1 MEVYIFGDQ
10 TADCRSFLA
19 KAVGRK
25 ENVLLNVFLEKA
37 AFAIRDEISR
47 RAYIQSD
54 IPNFS
59 TVQELAER
67 YYKSESPDTAIESSL
82 VCLAQL
88 IHFIG
93 CFEEQ
98 PRTYIPSSF
107 SRPDAKIVG
116 LCTGLIAASAVAS
129 ADSLTALVPL
139 AVEAVRVAFRTG
151 AHVGR
156 VAQQVECEPGRKSWS
171 TIVAADVK
179 AVEAALSEFHE
190 ENGICTSNRL
200 WISAASATA
209 VTVSG
214 PPSIKQRLLESS
226 DFFQKHTKVNA
237 TVYAPYHASHL
248 HSRADI
254 ERIIRPQTRVIF
266 SAARVLFP
274 VCSSVSGEPIETE
287 NPIEL
292 LEACL
297 SEILLEPIH
306 WDLVLKHCG
315 STTAS
320 DVKVHA
326 IGPTNLSSSMVSAL
340 KASNAHVTLED
351 QSAWLSTSTTG
362 TKRKGDADIA
372 IIGMA
377 GRFPDA
383 ADHELFWQ
391 LLEQARDVHR
401 PVPADRYPVDSHTDP
416 TGKTRNTSHTPY
428 GNFIENPGLF
438 DARFFNMSPR
448 EAAQTDPMQRL
459 MLVTAYEAMEMGGMV
474 IGRTPSTKR
483 DRIGTFYGQ
492 TSDDWREIN
501 AAQDVDTYFISG
513 GVRAFGPGRLNYFF
527 KFSGPSFSVD
537 TACSSSFAALNV
549 ACNSLRA
556 GECDTAFSGGANVL
570 TNPDIFAG
578 LSRGHFLSKT
588 GSCKTFDN
596 SADGYCRGDGV
607 ATIILKRMDD
617 AIADRDPILGVIKGF
632 GTNHSADA
640 VSITHPCAKDQ
651 AFLFSKV
658 LAEAHVDAHDVN
670 YVEMHGTGT
679 QAGDGIEMESVTSVF
694 APRHRRRRPDQPLY
708 LGAVKSNIGHGE
720 AVSGVTALIKVL
732 QMLRK
737 SAIPPHTGIKTE
749 LNKTFPTDLKERN
762 VNIALKLTPLIRPP
776 GGKRTIFINNFSAAG
791 GNTAILLTD
800 GPEVPA
806 PSADPRSQHIVT
818 VSAKSLAAYKKTI
831 QKLLNFVEANPSV
844 HLPSLSYTTTAR
856 RLHFTYRAAFSVAD
870 TTQLISSLKTLQNGT
885 HNPISM
891 NAPQVAFAY
900 TGQGSQYTAM
910 GKTLYETSKQFR
922 VDLEEFN
929 EIAIRLGLPT
939 FLPLIDGSIDVK
951 ELPPTTVQLGMTCV
965 QMALTR
971 LWSAWGVKPSV
982 VIGHSLG
989 EYAALQ
995 AAGVLS
1001 VSDTIYLVGRR
1012 AALLEE
1018 KCTVGTHAMLAIRAP
1033 VAALHDV
1040 VVSSRGKI
1048 EIACINGISDTVLS
1062 GTVTDIDNVAETLTA
1077 AGQKSTK
1084 LRLPFAFHSSQV
1096 EAILPAFEKLASA
1109 VTFHA
1114 PNIPVISPLIS
1125 DVVTEPGTFDAAY
1138 LGRHCRKTV
1147 DFVGGLSAAMSQQFI
1162 NNGSIWLE
1170 VGAHPI
1176 CASMIKATLGAATLP
1191 SLRRDEDPWK
1201 IISNSVVG
1209 LYAAGIPIEFNAYHS
1224 GFDSLTVL
1232 DLPTYGFDD
1241 KVYWLQYEGDWT
1253 LTKNHAPTPVAQK
1266 AITEAPKPKAYTTS
1280 VQTILSE
1287 KVEGNKAEVVA
1298 ESDLAEPQLFQ
1309 VVSGHLINGA
1319 GLCPS
1324 SLYADMALTIADY
1337 AYKLLK
1343 PGSKVDMN
1351 VGSMECPTPLRLKN
1365 ITNPESQVVQ
1375 IETNVDL
1382 TLGKAEFKISSNG
1395 GKILH
1400 GRCQVMFE
1408 DAATWTAQ
1416 WQRTAFLLQDR
1427 LRMLKSK
1434 MEEDEADKVGRRMA
1448 YKLFANTVDYS
1459 DKFQGMNDVIF
1470 DGPER
1475 EATSHIKFRAGPQDG
1490 TFMQSPFFIDSVA
1503 HLSGFI
1509 VNAAAE
1515 SKNNVYISHGWESMR
1530 FAEAFDHTKEY
1541 NAYVKMQP
1549 AGGKILAG
1557 DVYIFNAEKKII
1569 GVVGGLKF
1577 QCIPRSLLNTFLPP
1591 PDGSAPARARPQ
1603 PKAPVKKPT
1612 AIEIPKMTKKASKP
1626 AKNSKPTK
1634 AVASG
1639 VLGKAFDIIIAE
1651 LNVEASELADAIQWA
1666 DLGVDSLMALTISGR
1681 FREELDI
1688 ELSSTLFTDFTSVG
1702 ELRAHF
1708 SSTLGGESVPSSSSS
1723 TADES
1728 DYSDS
1733 DDANESGITTPDSAD
1748 FDLKELK
1755 SSNAPAPAPA
1765 VAGTESEDDDLIATI
1780 RSTIAD
1786 EMDIDIEEITETT
1799 DLSTLG
1805 MDSLMSLQ
1813 VLGSL
1818 REKADIE
1825 LESTILADNPSLGHL
1840 RKALGLH
1847 KPAVAPPLASKSE
1860 VQQPALVRADLS
1872 EVTVTKK
1879 MPPATSVLLQ
1889 GNVKTATRNLFL
1901 FPDGSGSATSYAGI
1915 PKVDS
1920 SNLAIFG
1927 LNCPFMKDPTSYT
1940 CGIEGVSKLFL
1951 EEVLRRQPTG
1961 PYTLGGW
1968 SAGGVVAYEVTRQ
1981 LDDMNK
1987 ANPAGKYYVDQLIL
2001 IDSPCP
2007 VALEPLPAR
2016 LHHFFDE
2023 IGLLSTG
2030 TGKAP
2035 GWLLPHFEYSIKALT
2050 AYKPEARSKNGFK
2063 SPPVFFIW
2071 ATEGVCGKPGDPRPP
2086 QQDDDPKSMKFL
2098 LDNRT
2103 DFGPNGWEKLLD
2115 VEGGK
2120 ARIVKI
2126 EGNHFTM
2133 MRQPVVSSI
2142 LSRV

>member
-1 MEVYIFGDQ
+1 V
-10 TADCRSFLA
+10 
-19 KAVGRK
+19 
-25 ENVLLNVFLEKA
+25 
-37 AFAIRDEISR
+37 
-47 RAYIQSD
+47 
-54 IPNFS
+54 
-59 TVQELAER
+59 
-67 YYKSESPDTAIESSL
+67 
-82 VCLAQL
+82 
-88 IHFIG
+88 
-93 CFEEQ
+93 
-98 PRTYIPSSF
+98 
-107 SRPDAKIVG
+107 
-116 LCTGLIAASAVAS
+116 
-129 ADSLTALVPL
+129 
-139 AVEAVRVAFRTG
+139 
-151 AHVGR
+151 
-156 VAQQVECEPGRKSWS
+156 
-171 TIVAADVK
+171 TI
-179 AVEAALSEFHE
+179 
-190 ENGICTSNRL
+190 
-200 WISAASATA
+200 
-209 VTVSG
+209 SG
-214 PPSIKQRLLESS
+214 PPSIKQRLLEGSE
-226 DFFQKHTKVNA
+226 FFQTRTKVNA
-237 TVYAPYHASHL
+237 TIYAPYHALHL
-248 HSRADI
+248 HSQADI
-254 ERIIRPQTRVIF
+254 DRILRPQTREIF
-266 SAARVLFP
+266 GAAKVLFP
-274 VCSSVSGEPIETE
+274 VCSSVSGEPIGTKD
-287 NPIEL
+287 PVEL
-292 LEACL
+292 LKVCL
-297 SEILLEPIH
+297 SEILLEALH

-315 STTAS
+315 STTAT

-340 KASNAHVTLED
+340 KASNAQVTVED
-351 QSAWLSTSTTG
+351 QSTWLSTATPG
-362 TKRKGDADIA
+362 TKRKADADIA
-372 IIGMA
+372 IIGFA

-416 TGKTRNTSHTPY
+416 TGKKRNTSHTPY

-474 IGRTPSTKR
+474 IGRTPSSKR

-527 KFSGPSFSVD
+527 KLSGPSFSVD

-549 ACNSLRA
+549 ACTSLRA
-556 GECDTAFSGGANVL
+556 GECDTALTGGANIL

-596 SADGYCRGDGV
+596 GADGYCRGDGV
-607 ATIILKRMDD
+607 ATVILKRMDD

-749 LNKTFPTDLKERN
+749 INKNFPTDLAERN
-762 VNIALKLTPLIRPP
+762 VNIALKLTPLIRPA

-791 GNTAILLTD
+791 GNTAVLLED

-806 PSADPRSQHIVT
+806 SPADPRSQHVVT
-818 VSAKSLAAYKKTI
+818 VSSKSLAAFKKTI
-831 QKLLNFVEANPSV
+831 HKLLSFVEANPSV
-844 HLPSLSYTTTAR
+844 HLPNLSYTTTAR
-856 RLHFTYRAAFSVAD
+856 RSHYTYRAAFSVTDAA
-870 TTQLISSLKTLQNGT
+870 QLVNSLRTLQKGT
-885 HNPISM
+885 HNPITM
-891 NAPQVAFAY
+891 NAPQVAFTF

-910 GKTLYETSKQFR
+910 GKRLYATSPQFHA
-922 VDLEEFN
+922 DLEEFN
-929 EIAIRLGLPT
+929 EIAVRLGLPS
-939 FLPLIDGSIDVK
+939 FLPLIDGSVDVK
-951 ELPPTTVQLGMTCV
+951 DLPPTAVQLGMTCV

-971 LWSAWGVKPSV
+971 LWSSWGINPSV

-1018 KCTVGTHAMLAIRAP
+1018 KCTVGTHAMLAVRAP
-1033 VAALHDV
+1033 VAALQDV
-1040 VVSSRGKI
+1040 VVASQGKI
-1048 EIACINGISDTVLS
+1048 EIACINGVSDTVLS
-1062 GTVTDIDNVAETLTA
+1062 GTVADIDGAAETLSS

-1096 EAILPAFEKLASA
+1096 EAILPAFEKVASA

-1114 PNIPVISPLIS
+1114 PRIPVISPLIS
-1125 DVVTEPGTFDAAY
+1125 DVVKTAGTFDAAY

-1147 DFVGGLSAAMSQQFI
+1147 DFVGGLSAAMSQQVLS
-1162 NNGSIWLE
+1162 NGSIWLE
-1170 VGAHPI
+1170 VGAHPV
-1176 CASMIKATLGAATLP
+1176 CASMIKSTLGVATLP

-1201 IISNSVVG
+1201 IISTSVVG
-1209 LYAAGIPIEFNAYHS
+1209 LYTAGVPFNFNAYHA
-1224 GFDSLTVL
+1224 GFESLSVL
-1232 DLPTYGFDD
+1232 DIPTYGFDD

-1253 LTKNHAPTPVAQK
+1253 LTKNHAPAPVVQK
-1266 AITEAPKPKAYTTS
+1266 AITEAPKPKSLSTS
-1280 VQTILSE
+1280 IQNILSE
-1287 KVEGNKAEVVA
+1287 KVEGKKAQVVA
-1298 ESDLAEPQLFQ
+1298 ESDLAEAQLFH
-1309 VVSGHLINGA
+1309 VVSGHLVNGA

-1324 SLYADMALTIADY
+1324 SLYGDMALTITDY

-1351 VGSMECPTPLRLKN
+1351 LGTMECPAPLILKN
-1365 ITNPESQVVQ
+1365 VKSPESQVVQ

-1382 TLGKAEFKISSNG
+1382 ILGKALFKISSNG
-1395 GKILH
+1395 GKTLH
-1400 GRCQVMFE
+1400 GRCTITFE

-1416 WQRTAFLLQDR
+1416 WQRTAFLIQDR
-1427 LRMLKSK
+1427 MKMLKSK
-1434 MEEDEADKVGRRMA
+1434 MEEGEADKVGRRMA
-1448 YKLFANTVDYS
+1448 YKLFQALVNYS
-1459 DKFQGMNDVIF
+1459 DRYQGMNDVIF
-1470 DGPER
+1470 DGPEK
-1475 EATSHIKFRAGPQDG
+1475 EATSRIKFRAGPQDG
-1490 TFMQSPFFIDSVA
+1490 TFMQSPFLLDSVC

-1509 VNAAAE
+1509 ANAAAD
-1515 SKNNVYISHGWESMR
+1515 SKNEVYISHAWESLR
-1530 FAEAFDHTKEY
+1530 FAENLDHTKEY
-1541 NAYVKMQP
+1541 NTYVKMQP
-1549 AGGKILAG
+1549 AGGKMIAG
-1557 DVYIFNAEKKII
+1557 DVYIFDSEKKVI

-1577 QCIPRSLLNTFLPP
+1577 QCIPRTLLNTFLPP
-1591 PDGSAPARARPQ
+1591 AGGSGPARARPQ
-1603 PKAPVKKPT
+1603 AKAPVPAAKKPA
-1612 AIEIPKMTKKASKP
+1612 AIEIPKMTKKAAKPVKAPKP
-1626 AKNSKPTK
+1626 AK
-1634 AVASG
+1634 AAASG
-1639 VLGKAFDIIIAE
+1639 MMGKAFDIIIAE

-1681 FREELDI
+1681 FREELDL
-1688 ELSSTLFTDFTSVG
+1688 EMSSTLFTDYSSVG

-1708 SSTLGGESVPSSSSS
+1708 SSTLGGESIPSSSSS

-1733 DDANESGITTPDSAD
+1733 EDTNESGLTTPDSEE
-1748 FDLKELK
+1748 FDVKELK
-1755 SSNAPAPAPA
+1755 SSRAPAPAAAP
-1765 VAGTESEDDDLIATI
+1765 VDTEDGDLLATI
-1780 RSTIAD
+1780 RSTIAE
-1786 EMDIDIEEITETT
+1786 EMDIDIDEITETT

-1818 REKADIE
+1818 REQAGIE
-1825 LESTILADNPSLGHL
+1825 LDSTILADNPSLGHL
-1840 RKALGLH
+1840 RKALGLE
-1847 KPAVAPPLASKSE
+1847 KPAAAPPASSKSE
-1860 VQQPALVRADLS
+1860 ILQSAPVRPQTS
-1872 EVTVTKK
+1872 EVTVVKK
-1879 MPPATSVLLQ
+1879 MPPATSILLQ
-1889 GNVKTATRNLFL
+1889 GNAKTATRNLFL

-1915 PKVDS
+1915 PKVDTA
-1920 SNLAIFG
+1920 NLAVYG

-1940 CGIEGVSKLFL
+1940 CGIEGVSKLYL

-1961 PYTLGGW
+1961 PYLLGGW
-1968 SAGGVVAYEVTRQ
+1968 SAGGVLAYEITRQ

-1987 ANPAGKYYVDQLIL
+1987 ANPAGKYYVDHLIL

-2035 GWLLPHFEYSIKALT
+2035 GWLLPHFEYSIRALT
-2050 AYKPEARSKNGFK
+2050 AYKPEERSTDGFK
-2063 SPPVFFIW
+2063 SPKVLFIW
-2071 ATEGVCGKPGDPRPP
+2071 ATEGVCGKLGDPRPP
-2086 QQDDDPKSMKFL
+2086 PQDDDPKSMKFL
-2098 LDNRT
+2098 LDNRM
-2103 DFGPNGWEKLLD
+2103 DFGPNGWDRLLD
-2115 VEGGK
+2115 VKHGK
-2120 ARIVKI
+2120 AKMVKV

-2133 MRQPVVSSI
+2133 MRQPVVSTNSLPTMVKKVGFCLLTI
-2142 LSRV
+2142 HCATGQ